1 MRMPCR
7 PLCRLFAAAAV
18 SAWLPAAWAAALDA
32 PELADG
38 FAPRLVVK
46 FRPSDD
52 PQARVEA
59 RVARLAA
66 DTGIAL
72 THVRTMAVGAQ
83 VLTSSAIRSEA
94 DADALAARLA
104 AHPEVAYAERSR
116 RVRAERTPNDPL
128 YPNQFYLL
136 PGATTIDAQ
145 SAWDLTTGSP
155 SVVVAVVDTGSTPH
169 ADLAGRLLPGYDF
182 VANFTYSNDGN
193 AKDPAGTYRDADAS
207 DPGDWVSATDL
218 TGPLVGSPCSTPRDS
233 SWHGTSVMGTIA
245 ANADNGSFV
254 TGVDWQARIL
264 PVRVLGKCY
273 GDDID
278 AADGV
283 AWAAGVAV
291 PNAPANANPAHVIN
305 LSLGDPGACPSFF
318 REAID
323 AAFARGVTRAV
334 VASAGNQ
341 AIGGDHFPS
350 SCPGVLSVGAS
361 TFGGNRA
368 VYSNFGARVDLMAPG
383 GNGTAG
389 TAYNFVALDNT
400 GATVPEADTTSAR
413 AGTSFSAPLVS
424 GVVALMLSVAPD
436 LDAGQV
442 RALVKGSAKPFPPG
456 STCTTAICGAGILDA
471 AGAVRAALATTGAP
485 VPVSLVEYYHAGFDH
500 YFITWVAAEI
510 ALLDA
515 GTIKGWTRTGR
526 TIDALMNAVAG
537 ASAVCRIY
545 IPPGKGDGHF
555 FGRDAAECAGTMTK
569 NPSFVLESAAFFHLY
584 PPSAGI
590 CPAVTV
596 AVYRVYSNRADA
608 NHRYTTDR
616 VVRDAM
622 VAKGWV
628 AEGDGPDTVAMCAP
642 A

>member
-1 MRMPCR
+1 MRTPVAFVALATAAWL
-7 PLCRLFAAAAV
+7 PTAAAV
-18 SAWLPAAWAAALDA
+18 ALLAPDA
-32 PELADG
+32 SDG

-46 FRPSDD
+46 FRPAGDSGAPTAD
-52 PQARVEA
+52 

-83 VLTSSAIRSEA
+83 VLTSSAVRSEE
-94 DADALAARLA
+94 DADAIAALLAR
-104 AHPEVAYAERSR
+104 HPDVAYAERSR
-116 RVRAERTPNDPL
+116 RVRAERVPNDPL
-128 YPNQFYLL
+128 YASQFYLL
-136 PGATTIDAQ
+136 PGTTTIDAQ
-145 SAWDLTTGSP
+145 SAWDITTGSP
-155 SVVVAVVDTGSTPH
+155 ALVVAVLDTGSTSH
-169 ADLAGRLLPGYDF
+169 ADLAGRVLPGYDF

-193 AKDPAGTYRDADAS
+193 VKDAAGTYRDADAS
-207 DPGDWVSATDL
+207 DPGDWVSTVDL
-218 TGPLVGSPCSTPRDS
+218 SGPLAGSPCSTPRDS

-245 ANADNGSFV
+245 ANADNGSYV
-254 TGVDWQARIL
+254 TGVDWHARIL

-278 AADGV
+278 AADGI

-291 PNAPANANPAHVIN
+291 PNAPPNPNPAHVIN
-305 LSLGDPGACPSFF
+305 LSLGDPGACPQFF

-341 AIGGDHFPS
+341 ASGDDHFPS
-350 SCPGVLSVGAS
+350 SCPGVLSIGAS

-368 VYSNFGARVDLMAPG
+368 GYSNYGARVDLMAPG

-389 TAYNFVALDNT
+389 TPYNFVALDNT

-436 LDAGQV
+436 LDAAQV
-442 RALVKGSAKPFPPG
+442 RSLVKGSAKPFPAG
-456 STCTTAICGAGILDA
+456 STCSTAICGAGILDA
-471 AGAVRAALATTGAP
+471 AGAVRAALAATGAP
-485 VPVSLVEYYHAGFDH
+485 VPVTLVEYYHAGFDH
-500 YFITWVAAEI
+500 YFMTWAAAEI

-515 GTIKGWTRTGR
+515 GSIKGWARTGR
-526 TIDALMNAVAG
+526 TIPALMGAVAG
-537 ASAVCRIY
+537 TAAVCRIY

-555 FGRDAAECAGTMTK
+555 FGRDATECDGTMAK
-569 NPSFVLESAAFFHLY
+569 NPTFVLESAAFFHLY

-590 CPAVTV
+590 CPAGMV

-608 NHRYTTDR
+608 NHRYTIDR
-616 VVRDAM
+616 TVRDAM

-628 AEGDGPDTVAMCAP
+628 AEGDGPDVVAMCAP